1 MTIQG
6 LQARGNITIGTVQL
20 TTDPE
25 TYERQWPKRF
35 SEHPGIA
42 GSFTIQDFGRY
53 AADMVIRLVSGRQFI
68 TLAVVEALDAAFGT
82 QGATYSFT
90 DWLGNEFTV
99 FIRDWKPLVTFID
112 DLHTY
117 TLELRVVSIT
127 TLFGAAY
134 GGS

>member
-1 MTIQG
+1 MS
-6 LQARGNITIGTVQL
+6 LQARGKITIGSVQL

-25 TYERQWPKRF
+25 RYERQWPKRY

-53 AADMVIRLVSGRQFI
+53 AMDMLIRLVSGQQFI
-68 TLAVVEALDAAFGT
+68 TLAVVEALDAAYGV

-99 FIRDWKPLVTFID
+99 FIRDFKPDVTFID
-112 DLHTY
+112 NLHTY
-117 TLELRVVSIT
+117 TLELRVMSIT
-127 TLFGAAY
+127 KLFGVSY
-134 GGS
+134 GGN